1 MKFILKNKTI
11 LIERQPIVELSTS
24 VPVQIIQ
31 EPGTERLTFGRIIVN
46 GVQQISNIKPQIDF
60 SSFMCHNKLK
70 IEVELV
76 DSLGTV
82 INRYVTTT
90 KVYSYLT
97 LEYKPVR
104 NDIEQYVDQLQTT
117 IKSLENTIKELQEKG
132 EVV

>member
-1 MKFILKNKTI
+1 MRFILKNKTI
-11 LIERQPIVELSTS
+11 LIERQPIVELSTN
-24 VPVQIIQ
+24 VPVQIIR

-90 KVYSYLT
+90 KVYPYLT

>member
-31 EPGTERLTFGRIIVN
+31 EPGTECLTFGRIIVN

-60 SSFMCHNKLK
+60 SPFMCHNKLK